1 MNMNLLSQEYEQEFL
16 NKVTKLLEIP
26 SVYEESVSYP
36 FGKPIDDALRMMLT
50 IAEKDGFTTKNVDGR
65 AGHVEFGEG
74 EEVLGILGHLDV
86 VPAGKGWST
95 PPFEPVLKEGKL
107 YARGAQDDKGPVM
120 AAYIAMKIL
129 KDQGFKPKKRIRLIV
144 GTDEERD
151 WKGMEYYFAREEMPA
166 FGFSPDATFPVIHA
180 EKGLLDFYMT
190 YNLNQ
195 ETDSTSD
202 AELLKIT
209 GGDRLNMVPDEAFAL
224 VRSDKEL
231 YTHFHEFLRDHGLE
245 GTLEKS
251 HEENTIIV
259 KGKSV
264 HASKPETGVNAI
276 TGLVSYLLTLPLS
289 KKDAALLSTIQQT
302 FEKTDGSGLQLEQTD
317 NESGP
322 LTMNVGSI
330 EWNRNQCQVGVNLR
344 YPVTADPEGILSTL
358 RKAAHE
364 NLGELEVYDH
374 LRALYIDKDHHFVQ
388 TLLRVY
394 NDATG
399 EEESAISIGGA
410 TYARALK
417 AGVAYGALF
426 ASSPDTA
433 HQNDEHVL
441 LSDMIKAIEI
451 YAASIYELTK

>member
-1 MNMNLLSQEYEQEFL
+1 MNMNRLSQEYEQEFL
-16 NKVTKLLEIP
+16 DKVTKLLEIP
-26 SVYEESVSYP
+26 SVYEQSESYP
-36 FGKPIDDALRMMLT
+36 LGKPIDDALRTMLS
-50 IAEKDGFTTKNVDGR
+50 IAEEDGFTTKNVDGR

-95 PPFEPVLKEGKL
+95 PPFEPVLKDGKL

-120 AAYIAMKIL
+120 AAYIAMKLL
-129 KDQGFKPKKRIRLIV
+129 KEQGFKPKKRVRLIV

-151 WKGMEYYFAREEMPA
+151 WKGMEYYFTKEEMPA

-195 ETDSTSD
+195 ETGSNSD
-202 AELLKIT
+202 PALLKIT
-209 GGDRLNMVPDEAFAL
+209 GGDRLNMVPDEASAV
-224 VRSDKEL
+224 VRSDKHL
-231 YTHFHEFLRDHGLE
+231 DAQFREFLRDHGLE

-251 HEENTIIV
+251 HQETRIIV

-276 TGLVSYLLTLPLS
+276 TGLVSFLLTLPLS
-289 KKDAALLSTIQQT
+289 NNDVALLSTIQQSVG
-302 FEKTDGSGLQLEQTD
+302 KTDGSGLQLEQLD
-317 NESGP
+317 KESGP

-330 EWNRNQCQVGVNLR
+330 DWNRDQCQIGVNLR
-344 YPVTADPEGILSTL
+344 YPVSADPEVILSTL
-358 RKAAHE
+358 KKSAHE
-364 NLGELEVYDH
+364 NGGELEVYDH
-374 LRALYIDKDHHFVQ
+374 LKALYMDKDHHFVQ

-394 NDATG
+394 NDATD
-399 EEESAISIGGA
+399 EAQSAISIGGA

-433 HQNDEHVL
+433 HQKDEHVL
-441 LSDMIKAIEI
+441 LSDMLKAIEI
-451 YAASIYELTK
+451 YAASIYELTR